1 MNDADDYLGK
11 MPFFIVFLDPLHTD
25 FHSSGKPLNEYIA
38 RHPLMHD
45 KLHRPAFAAKV
56 LEMAANSSN
65 MRVFVRKADALIK
78 HPLHYIVR
86 NGVFRTEEQMWAFIN
101 SPENI
106 AAVKTHGIGTADSDA
121 AELAALETVFGTLP
135 PLMAFKAQ
143 IGHTLGATAALETA
157 LLLSALKQGGGTD
170 YQGREIR
177 FSECAA
183 SWRDDLFC
191 LANHFGF
198 GGSNTAMVWQWK
210 S

>member
-1 MNDADDYLGK
+1 MEQVISRA
-11 MPFFIVFLDPLHTD
+11 
-25 FHSSGKPLNEYIA
+25 LNISA
-38 RHPLMHD
+38 V
-45 KLHRPAFAAKV
+45 A
-56 LEMAANSSN
+56 
-65 MRVFVRKADALIK
+65 
-78 HPLHYIVR
+78 
-86 NGVFRTEEQMWAFIN
+86 
-101 SPENI
+101 PENI

-121 AELAALETVFGTLP
+121 AELATLENVFGTLP

-198 GGSNTAMVWQWK
+198 GGSNTAMVWQWQ